1 MNNVTPLH
9 LAVTVGSLET
19 VVVLMNPFLPSTL
32 EEKDSDGNTPL
43 HLACRYNRLDV
54 LQFLLDR
61 GADVTARNERN
72 MTCIDVAIEWEAE
85 DVAKTLVKHQRY
97 VLRELCQ
104 RNLSYPSP
112 GGRGVF
118 RISSDGDDRRGQ
130 KYFPKI
136 SAGLPTKPP
145 NIPGPKINP
154 KISNAEFPSLKNR
167 SRKISLVLV
176 FTRRSPRPGY
186 AGTTKNLQIV
196 LNTPHPPPPPQ
207 KKIPT
212 YVSVLSGCP

>member
-19 VVVLMNPFLPSTL
+19 VIVLMNSFLPSTL

-130 KYFPKI
+130 K
-136 SAGLPTKPP
+136 
-145 NIPGPKINP
+145 
-154 KISNAEFPSLKNR
+154 
-167 SRKISLVLV
+167 
-176 FTRRSPRPGY
+176 
-186 AGTTKNLQIV
+186 
-196 LNTPHPPPPPQ
+196 
-207 KKIPT
+207 
-212 YVSVLSGCP
+212 

>member
-97 VLRELCQ
+97 ILREISHIQ
-104 RNLSYPSP
+104 PQ
-112 GGRGVF
+112 GEGRGYSGFQVTGM
-118 RISSDGDDRRGQ
+118 IKRGKNQ
-130 KYFPKI
+130 GPRACNKTPKY
-136 SAGLPTKPP
+136 SW
-145 NIPGPKINP
+145 
-154 KISNAEFPSLKNR
+154 
-167 SRKISLVLV
+167 
-176 FTRRSPRPGY
+176 
-186 AGTTKNLQIV
+186 TKN
-196 LNTPHPPPPPQ
+196 
-207 KKIPT
+207 
-212 YVSVLSGCP
+212 

>member
-19 VVVLMNPFLPSTL
+19 VIVLMNPFLPSTL

-54 LQFLLDR
+54 LQFFLDR

-97 VLRELCQ
+97 VLREISHIQ
-104 RNLSYPSP
+104 PQ
-112 GGRGVF
+112 GGG
-118 RISSDGDDRRGQ
+118 GG
-130 KYFPKI
+130 
-136 SAGLPTKPP
+136 GLPD
-145 NIPGPKINP
+145 
-154 KISNAEFPSLKNR
+154 FM
-167 SRKISLVLV
+167 
-176 FTRRSPRPGY
+176 
-186 AGTTKNLQIV
+186 
-196 LNTPHPPPPPQ
+196 
-207 KKIPT
+207 
-212 YVSVLSGCP
+212 

>member
-54 LQFLLDR
+54 LQFFLDR

-72 MTCIDVAIEWEAE
+72 MTCIDVAIEWEVE
-85 DVAKTLVKHQRY
+85 DVAKTLVKHERY
-97 VLRELCQ
+97 VLREISHIQ
-104 RNLSYPSP
+104 PQ
-112 GGRGVF
+112 GGGGGGVF
-118 RISSDGDDRRGQ
+118 RILCDGDDRTGQ
-130 KYFPKI
+130 KSKPKK
-136 SAGLPTKPP
+136 SLGLPTKPK

-154 KISNAEFPSLKNR
+154 
-167 SRKISLVLV
+167 
-176 FTRRSPRPGY
+176 
-186 AGTTKNLQIV
+186 Q
-196 LNTPHPPPPPQ
+196 
-207 KKIPT
+207 KIPCRD
-212 YVSVLSGCP
+212 SEP

>member
-1 MNNVTPLH
+1 MNIFLFYGVFPVKNFGSRKTCEFLISKGADVSAKCINNTTPLH

-32 EEKDSDGNTPL
+32 EEKDGDGNTPL

-97 VLRELCQ
+97 VLREISHIQPQGEGGVLRILCD
-104 RNLSYPSP
+104 R
-112 GGRGVF
+112 
-118 RISSDGDDRRGQ
+118 DDRTGQ
-130 KYFPKI
+130 K
-136 SAGLPTKPP
+136 SKP
-145 NIPGPKINP
+145 
-154 KISNAEFPSLKNR
+154 
-167 SRKISLVLV
+167 
-176 FTRRSPRPGY
+176 
-186 AGTTKNLQIV
+186 
-196 LNTPHPPPPPQ
+196 
-207 KKIPT
+207 KKIRRASNKTPK
-212 YVSVLSGCP
+212 YPWIKN

>member
-104 RNLSYPSP
+104 RNLSYPSA

-130 KYFPKI
+130 K
-136 SAGLPTKPP
+136 
-145 NIPGPKINP
+145 
-154 KISNAEFPSLKNR
+154 
-167 SRKISLVLV
+167 
-176 FTRRSPRPGY
+176 
-186 AGTTKNLQIV
+186 
-196 LNTPHPPPPPQ
+196 
-207 KKIPT
+207 
-212 YVSVLSGCP
+212 